1 MDGGQNSHG
10 HSRFRS
16 SYSPAILL
24 QFRESSE
31 IDILRPTLESVEAY
45 LLTSIRTPW
54 YSTDAVRNL
63 FGHMAGVSDLYRL
76 PTFCNWPLDP

>member
-10 HSRFRS
+10 RFCS
-16 SYSPAILL
+16 LYLPAISL

-31 IDILRPTLESVEAY
+31 IDILRPTSESVEAY

-63 FGHMAGVSDLYRL
+63 FGHMAGVSDRFRL
-76 PTFCNWPLDP
+76 PTFCNWPMAP